1 MDNMSK
7 KKKKKK
13 QKSISILNEVDK
25 TMGKTYDNIIQEIE
39 DMQLQLY
46 IADQKAR
53 KKAKKKMRKDP
64 NYFKNSEERMKA
76 RREVIETMEGKNF
89 FDRIEKVLKDI
100 APIVVLISRLVASLI
115 LSILSLDVVKM
126 NIKPETLGK
135 MKNVYQLA
143 VSVK

>member
-1 MDNMSK
+1 MGNFSK
-7 KKKKKK
+7 KKKKKN

-64 NYFKNSEERMKA
+64 NYCKNSEERMKA

>member
-1 MDNMSK
+1 
-7 KKKKKK
+7 
-13 QKSISILNEVDK
+13 
-25 TMGKTYDNIIQEIE
+25 MGKTYDNIIQEIE

-76 RREVIETMEGKNF
+76 RREIIETMEGKNF